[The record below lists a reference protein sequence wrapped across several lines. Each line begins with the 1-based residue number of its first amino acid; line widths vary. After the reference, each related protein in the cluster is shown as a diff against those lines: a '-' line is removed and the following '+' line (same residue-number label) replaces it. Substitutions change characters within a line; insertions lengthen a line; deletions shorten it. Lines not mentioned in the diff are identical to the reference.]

1 MVSIPMKENPFK
13 EKMTAIRIVKPDTGQ
28 LLGTVTNFE
37 MFPGST
43 SLVTFLDF
51 FNLRPETNY
60 TLSVTVHFPDGT
72 SYPVYAT
79 RINIAKQDFILLK
92 DGYGKATGNFGFN
105 FTIQYPSDFYF
116 FFVLMDETGQKVDTA
131 YSYHFFGKWG

>member
-72 SYPVYAT
+72 SYPVHAT

-131 YSYHFFGKWG
+131 YSYHSFGKWG